1 MVNFKQ
7 LEEQGFF
14 EGMDKRSKEY
24 KVYKK
29 WKELPKES
37 EDTIIW
43 RAVKERLSST
53 MSRAYFKIMCKLHA
67 KHFDHK
73 YKEICT
79 CSKSTIR
86 QWIFQLNDKLL

>member
-1 MVNFKQ
+1 MVNFKE

-29 WKELPKES
+29 WKAKDS

-43 RAVKERLSST
+43 RAVKERLTST
-53 MSRAYFKIMCKLHA
+53 MLRADFKIMCELHA
-67 KHFDHK
+67 KHFNHK
-73 YKEICT
+73 YNEPCT
-79 CSKSTIR
+79 CSKKIIR
-86 QWIFQLNDKLL
+86 QWIFQLDDKLL

>member
-1 MVNFKQ
+1 MVNFKE

-24 KVYKK
+24 KEYKK
-29 WKELPKES
+29 WKAKES

-43 RAVKERLSST
+43 RAVTERLTST
-53 MSRAYFKIMCKLHA
+53 MSRADFKIMCQLHA
-67 KHFDHK
+67 KHFEHK

-79 CSKSTIR
+79 CSKRTIR
-86 QWIFQLNDKLL
+86 QWIKELNNKLL